1 MKVMA
6 IDPGGT
12 TGVAVVVVED
22 GVGKGG
28 RLYLDDVP
36 MMARTLMVGQYGTPQ
51 EDYAALRVFEKIW
64 EEKPDVLVMEDFRLF
79 PDRAHGPNTEETIA
93 DRYLARLD
101 LLLWMWA
108 NNGVVCTT
116 RGTLSLA
123 GDERGGWGYGSPYV
137 HKSMPGERIVVSDS
151 WLRENGLWRT
161 PKKDGGGEHSM
172 QALKHLIVT
181 LRKIRSGNLP
191 IDGLARLPR

>member
-1 MKVMA
+1 MKIMG

-12 TGVAVVVVED
+12 TGVAVVVVD
-22 GVGKGG
+22 DVVGKATRSGD
-28 RLYLDDVP
+28 LVVADLEA
-36 MMARTLMVGQYGTPQ
+36 MKRTLMVGQYGTPQ
-51 EDYAALRVFEKIW
+51 EDFAALRVFEKIV
-64 EEKPDVLVMEDFRLF
+64 EEEPDVLVMEDFRLF

-116 RGTLSLA
+116 RSVA
-123 GDERGGWGYGSPYV
+123 SRASWGSRHGAPMV
-137 HKSMPGERIVVSDS
+137 VKSMPGERIVISDD
-151 WLRENGLWRT
+151 WLRSQGLWRT

-172 QALKHLIVT
+172 QALKHLVVT
-181 LRKIRSGNLP
+181 LRKIRSGNLVV
-191 IDGLARLPR
+191 G